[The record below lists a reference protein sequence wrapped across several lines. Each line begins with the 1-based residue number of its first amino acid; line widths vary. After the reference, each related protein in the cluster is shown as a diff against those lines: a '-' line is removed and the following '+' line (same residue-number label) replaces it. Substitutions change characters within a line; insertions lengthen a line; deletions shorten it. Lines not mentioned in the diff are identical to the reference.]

1 MSSNTEIFYYISL
14 AVIIFIVSYIIYITL
29 HFQNNTIETF
39 SLGGGGKDKK
49 KKEKQSDAS
58 KASEIVENEIEKLQ
72 DAIDIDVNKEDIKD
86 ILENVKEYYNI
97 KIINNIVKNSIN
109 GNIDGSMLEI
119 FSYKFVKE
127 SLDEMIN
134 DIGTSGKLF

>member
-1 MSSNTEIFYYISL
+1 MSSNNEIFYYISL
-14 AVIIFIVSYIIYITL
+14 ALIMFIVAYIIYITL

-49 KKEKQSDAS
+49 KKEKQSEAS

-72 DAIDIDVNKEDIKD
+72 GLIDIDVNKEDIKD
-86 ILENVKEYYNI
+86 ILENLKEYYNI
-97 KIINNIVKNSIN
+97 KIINNIVNNSIK
-109 GNIDGSMLEI
+109 GNIDGSMIEI
-119 FSYKFVKE
+119 LTYKFVKE
-127 SLDEMIN
+127 SIDEMVN

>member
-14 AVIIFIVSYIIYITL
+14 AVIIFIVAYIIYITL

-39 SLGGGGKDKK
+39 SLGGKDKK

-72 DAIDIDVNKEDIKD
+72 DAIDIDVNKTDIKD
-86 ILENVKEYYNI
+86 ILENLKEYYNI
-97 KIINNIVKNSIN
+97 KIINNIVNNSIN
-109 GNIDGSMLEI
+109 GNIDGSMIEI
-119 FSYKFVKE
+119 LTYKFVKE
-127 SLDEMIN
+127 SLDEMVN
-134 DIGTSGKLF
+134 DIGTSGKMF